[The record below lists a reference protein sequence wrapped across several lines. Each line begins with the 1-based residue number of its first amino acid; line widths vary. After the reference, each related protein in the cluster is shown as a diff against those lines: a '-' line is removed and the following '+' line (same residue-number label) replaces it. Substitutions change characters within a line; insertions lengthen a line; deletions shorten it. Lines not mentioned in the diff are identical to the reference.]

1 MVTRRPARA
10 DVHQHLWTP
19 PLLEALADRS
29 RLPFAR
35 RSDGIAV
42 LYCAGDQAWVID
54 VERES
59 PGERADLVRTDG
71 LDLALIALSSP
82 IGVEPLP
89 REEARELIDAHL
101 AGIEALP
108 GEFAACPW
116 RSSAPSPR
124 TSMSCW
130 PAGASDARSRPGR

>member
-1 MVTRRPARA
+1 MAIPQPTHV

-19 PLLEALADRS
+19 PLLDALAARS

-35 RSDGIAV
+35 RTDGAV
-42 LYCAGDQAWVID
+42 VLHCAGEQAWVLD

-59 PGERADLVRTDG
+59 PRERAHVVRTDG
-71 LDLALIALSSP
+71 LDLALLAMSTP
-82 IGVEPLP
+82 IGVEALP

-108 GEFAACPW
+108 REFAAWGPVALE
-116 RSSAPSPR
+116 RSEPHDVDELLALSLIHI
-124 TSMSCW
+124 
-130 PAGASDARSRPGR
+130 